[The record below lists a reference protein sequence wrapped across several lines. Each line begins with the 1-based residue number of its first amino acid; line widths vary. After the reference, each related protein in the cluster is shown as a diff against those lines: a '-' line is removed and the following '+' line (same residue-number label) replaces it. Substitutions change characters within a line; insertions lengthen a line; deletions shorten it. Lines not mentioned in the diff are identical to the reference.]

1 MKLGTKI
8 ISAAIGAI
16 AISVLV
22 GLIVQ
27 RQVIR
32 SQGIELTHN
41 TMRAAVLEAENVR
54 ASISALNDSFDK
66 TKLVAEYKKSGDLR
80 GSTLYQTI
88 PVVAAW
94 QAIAKVSEKEGFEFR
109 VPKHQ
114 ARNEKNNPTAEEE
127 EILKVLD
134 NGQTEEYFKVDR
146 ANNQLVYARPI
157 KLSADCLTCH
167 GDPKNSPSGDGKD
180 AVGFAMENWKVGEV
194 HGAFVLK
201 SKLDRVDAVVQAG
214 MGTMLGWIVPISV
227 LIGIGFYFLNRS
239 LIVRPLS
246 GSISFIDLASKQ
258 TSSASEQVSLAAQ
271 SLAEGAS
278 EQAASLEETSASL
291 EQMSSLTQRN
301 AESASK
307 AKTLANQTRVAAD
320 AGASDVAEM
329 TGAMDQIKAASDN
342 IAKIIKTIDEI
353 AFQTNILA
361 LNAAVEAARAGEA
374 GMGFAVVA
382 DEVRNLA
389 RRSATAAKETAEKI
403 EDSIQKSE
411 RGVNISSK
419 VAASLQAIVSRARE
433 VDDLVNEIANA
444 SKEQHQGIQQINLA
458 ISQMDKVTQSNAAG
472 AEESASGAEEL
483 NAQAMALKEA
493 VHDLR
498 ALVGGQ
504 QASSSPSQAA
514 TNYPKVKSSKSV
526 SMGSNGNHQTTTIHP
541 ISARSNGDDRGLHL
555 PGDGEFKDF

>member
-32 SQGIELTHN
+32 SQGIELTRN

-66 TKLVAEYKKSGDLR
+66 TKLVAEYKKTGDLR

-94 QAIAKVSEKEGFEFR
+94 QAIAKVAEKEGFEFR

-114 ARNEKNNPTAEEE
+114 ARNEKNNPTPEEE

-239 LIVRPLS
+239 LIVRPLN

-389 RRSATAAKETAEKI
+389 RRSATAAKETA
-403 EDSIQKSE
+403 
-411 RGVNISSK
+411 
-419 VAASLQAIVSRARE
+419 
-433 VDDLVNEIANA
+433 
-444 SKEQHQGIQQINLA
+444 
-458 ISQMDKVTQSNAAG
+458 
-472 AEESASGAEEL
+472 
-483 NAQAMALKEA
+483 
-493 VHDLR
+493 
-498 ALVGGQ
+498 
-504 QASSSPSQAA
+504 
-514 TNYPKVKSSKSV
+514 
-526 SMGSNGNHQTTTIHP
+526 
-541 ISARSNGDDRGLHL
+541 
-555 PGDGEFKDF
+555 